1 MSDATLG
8 TGTLGTGTLGALET
22 LVPRLLTDI
31 DGDNAVEV
39 GGIGFVVTTDDL
51 DTNPSTQIVTLGGQ
65 ALVVIDWNS
74 GDPIVGVP
82 VDIQIK
88 WGRTDLDLVITD
100 DTGSVTLS
108 NITLL
113 TEAGWEYVEFSG
125 TVPAAGAES
134 GYGLV
139 QADLTYDM
147 VAGDQ
152 WLFKSETGLI
162 YDTETLPRLTPPAT
176 LTSEY
181 RVWNDTLE
189 AISVKTAYTIAQKP
203 LLSSGGFTA

>member
-65 ALVVIDWNS
+65 PLVVIDWNS

-82 VDIQIK
+82 VNIQIK

-113 TEAGWEYVEFSG
+113 AEAGWEYVAFSG
-125 TVPAAGAES
+125 TAPGAGTES
-134 GYGLV
+134 GYELAQTDFG
-139 QADLTYDM
+139 YNM

-152 WLFKSETGLI
+152 WIFKSETGLS
-162 YDTETLPRLTPPAT
+162 YDTETIPIVTPAAT

-181 RVWNDTLE
+181 RVWDDTLG

-203 LLSSGGFTA
+203 LLSSGLFTA